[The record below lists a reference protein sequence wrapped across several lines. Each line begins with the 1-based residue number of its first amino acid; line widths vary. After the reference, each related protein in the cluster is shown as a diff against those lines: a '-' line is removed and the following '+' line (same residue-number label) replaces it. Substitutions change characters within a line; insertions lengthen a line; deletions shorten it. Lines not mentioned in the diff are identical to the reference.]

1 MDVKGKAPKSSEKEF
16 LEFQAKDFVF
26 QEDKLSETVVIL
38 MTRFLKQSRGFPSGP
53 VVKTLHY
60 KGLGFNPWLGN

>member
-1 MDVKGKAPKSSEKEF
+1 MLANSKKRMQLKIKLMDVKGKAPKSSEKEF

-38 MTRFLKQSRGFPSGP
+38 IMRL
-53 VVKTLHY
+53 
-60 KGLGFNPWLGN
+60 